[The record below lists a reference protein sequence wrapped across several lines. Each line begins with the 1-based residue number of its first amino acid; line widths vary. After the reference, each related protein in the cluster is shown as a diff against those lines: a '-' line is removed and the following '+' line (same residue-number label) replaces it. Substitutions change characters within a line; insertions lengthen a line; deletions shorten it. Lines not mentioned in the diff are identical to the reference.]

1 MECRLPYE
9 DGNRTRSDM
18 KTFKSTGK
26 TPQSSPGKLDQELRK
41 VESQIESVSN
51 RLTDSGLELGV
62 SVRLSVQLRELE
74 AYVRGIRF
82 AMGQAPPWENAL
94 EV

>member
-1 MECRLPYE
+1 
-9 DGNRTRSDM
+9 M